1 MTFTILVYSSVISLG
16 QVCRGVWQPNTIQM
30 QNAIPSPKSGQTL
43 EPGAYW
49 VNFSRKSRQQGHLTV
64 DQTIKLN
71 RETTFVTQLLRLGI
85 KCKLCNRQNKGKS
98 RPVSKTQA
106 LIAFWD
112 NTTSDCSFVVAYSS
126 KTSHLPTIPTVGTK
140 YWRFSFRDHS
150 INIMVPFF
158 SKESD

>member
-16 QVCRGVWQPNTIQM
+16 QVCRDEWQPNTIQM
-30 QNAIPSPKSGQTL
+30 HSGQTL

-49 VNFSRKSRQQGHLTV
+49 VNFSWKSRRQGHLTV
-64 DQTIKLN
+64 DQTIKLS

-85 KCKLCNRQNKGKS
+85 KCKLCNRQNKGKW
-98 RPVSKTQA
+98 RPLSKTQT

-112 NTTSDCSFVVAYSS
+112 NTTSDCNFVVAYST

-140 YWRFSFRDHS
+140 YWRFSLRDHS